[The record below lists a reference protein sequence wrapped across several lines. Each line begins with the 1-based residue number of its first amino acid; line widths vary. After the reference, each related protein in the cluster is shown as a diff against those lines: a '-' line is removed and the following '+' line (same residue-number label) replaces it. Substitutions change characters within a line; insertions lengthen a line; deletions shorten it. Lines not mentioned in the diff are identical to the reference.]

1 MKYVFVTLSIIAI
14 WCSII
19 AIVLNLNYDG
29 VFLPVVGVIMT
40 VLLFEIGFGE
50 RK

>member
-1 MKYVFVTLSIIAI
+1 MKYAFVTLSILSI
-14 WCSII
+14 WISII
-19 AIVLNLNYDG
+19 AVVLILNYMG
-29 VFLPVVGVIMT
+29 IILPLVGILMT